1 MIINR
6 NIRVVRT
13 SQSNRLT
20 FLTKENELPQK
31 KGGGRNIHGNTGNKP
46 TMKRKKNSTLGLGTT
61 NFRQR
66 FKCTRCPRSVNVV
79 DLKNKRKLKA
89 PNLIIEGLEI
99 CNGGIKGG

>member
-46 TMKRKKNSTLGLGTT
+46 TMKRKKKSRLRSNKTHFPKKKKKNTQAYIFITCNTHTHTLLQ
-61 NFRQR
+61 NR
-66 FKCTRCPRSVNVV
+66 NMY
-79 DLKNKRKLKA
+79 
-89 PNLIIEGLEI
+89 
-99 CNGGIKGG
+99 

>member
-6 NIRVVRT
+6 NTRVVRT

-46 TMKRKKNSTLGLGTT
+46 TMKRKKKSRL
-61 NFRQR
+61 R
-66 FKCTRCPRSVNVV
+66 
-79 DLKNKRKLKA
+79 NKTHFPKKKTPKLTFSLLA
-89 PNLIIEGLEI
+89 THTHTHTFTIQEYVLVI
-99 CNGGIKGG
+99 

>member
-6 NIRVVRT
+6 NTRVVRT

-46 TMKRKKNSTLGLGTT
+46 TMKRKKKSRL
-61 NFRQR
+61 
-66 FKCTRCPRSVNVV
+66 RSNKTHFPKKKTPKLTFSLLATHTHTHFYNTGICIS
-79 DLKNKRKLKA
+79 DLA
-89 PNLIIEGLEI
+89 PIWVAFCLIL
-99 CNGGIKGG
+99 